1 MTTQECLH
9 CKQPFELTRSDKKF
23 CSQTC
28 RSNYSLGKKKRKKQS
43 TKHLKGIIST
53 SGIKQV
59 NNEVLQPEVEK
70 WQQEKKRIE
79 TQLQNVTRAQ
89 QKKVIALQNFINA
102 QNYPAVFGG
111 AVLGGLT
118 GLAVFEEIEAALVG
132 SFIGGALASLAIPD
146 LTPQREAYIK
156 NTINQFNNEIR
167 LLNQTIEGYQKRLKT
182 IKSQLFL
189 LKPLPGI
196 KAQTTEDG
204 GKKMG
209 SNVIQPKEKQPG
221 LQPPAKNNSGIHKS
235 KNVVSSSDLVKMYY
249 EQFDFKG
256 RWLDFIGTPAI
267 NFFTAI
273 HGKAGEGKSTF
284 AIQFAKYLTDF
295 WKVLYISGEE
305 GFSQTFKDK
314 FERQDATSPDLYVG
328 DLRTLEEIIKELKEY
343 NYHFV
348 FIDSLDTLKIGPDEM
363 KQLRQTFPEKAFITI
378 SQSTKDGKMRGS
390 YEIIHDSDIVIQVT
404 DGMATTTKNRFLE
417 RGKIFK
423 VFG

>member
-1 MTTQECLH
+1 
-9 CKQPFELTRSDKKF
+9 
-23 CSQTC
+23 
-28 RSNYSLGKKKRKKQS
+28 
-43 TKHLKGIIST
+43 
-53 SGIKQV
+53 
-59 NNEVLQPEVEK
+59 
-70 WQQEKKRIE
+70 
-79 TQLQNVTRAQ
+79 
-89 QKKVIALQNFINA
+89 
-102 QNYPAVFGG
+102 
-111 AVLGGLT
+111 
-118 GLAVFEEIEAALVG
+118 
-132 SFIGGALASLAIPD
+132 
-146 LTPQREAYIK
+146 
-156 NTINQFNNEIR
+156 
-167 LLNQTIEGYQKRLKT
+167 LLNQTTEGYQKRLKT

-221 LQPPAKNNSGIHKS
+221 LQPPAKDNSGIHKI

-256 RWLDFIGTPAI
+256 RWQDFLGQPAI

-284 AIQFAKYLTDF
+284 AIQFGNYLATNF
-295 WKVLYISGEE
+295 GKVLYVSGEE
-305 GFSQTFKDK
+305 GFSKTFKDK

>member
-28 RSNYSLGKKKRKKQS
+28 RSNYSLGKKKRKEQS

-59 NNEVLQPEVEK
+59 NNEVLQSEVAK

-79 TQLQNVTRAQ
+79 IQLQNVTRAQ
-89 QKKVIALQNFINA
+89 QKKITDLQNFINE
-102 QNYPAVFGG
+102 QSCPT
-111 AVLGGLT
+111 VLGRILKGGLQD
-118 GLAVFEEIEAALVG
+118 LADSEQPGPAFVGAL
-132 SFIGGALASLAIPD
+132 IGGVVVSLVFPDGTPKRKTYVQNAIN
-146 LTPQREAYIK
+146 YY
-156 NTINQFNNEIR
+156 NNEIR
-167 LLNQTIEGYQKRLKT
+167 LLNQTIEGYQKRLGT
-182 IKSQLFL
+182 IKAQLFL
-189 LKPLPGI
+189 LTPSPGL
-196 KAQTTEDG
+196 KTQADG
-204 GKKMG
+204 DGSKKMG

-221 LQPPAKNNSGIHKS
+221 LQPPAKDNSGIHKI

-273 HGKAGEGKSTF
+273 HGKSGEGKSTF